1 MMNILKSLRIG
12 PKVYLL
18 VGLQVAVAAVTGL
31 LGLVAMRDLSAKS
44 EAIEQAAARQVL
56 GERING
62 LVLAVVMDS
71 RGVYM
76 SKDAAEVEKFGKPLL
91 ANLKVLGDRL
101 NDLKA
106 LTPPEGR
113 ATLDPVAAKAE
124 EFIRFR
130 TELVRIARDKGAPEG
145 RLYGDN
151 DANRTNRQGLNT
163 ALEGLSAEQK
173 TLIGRLHDELAAA
186 QTRWTVIMLAVGIGG
201 VLFGLLLAVVVA
213 RGMIARPISRM
224 TRVMTDIAAGN
235 TAAPVPGTETTDEI
249 GDMARA
255 VVVFRDGLQRARDLA
270 EQERQDT
277 AVRRQRQERLEA
289 ITRAFTDKVAT
300 LCRTLNGEAD
310 GIRSNAESLTHAA
323 EDASRRSST
332 VAAAAEQATGNVQI
346 VAAATDQLSSSI
358 GAISDRIGEAARIAS
373 EAEHEAQRT
382 NTTIQGLAQAAEKIG
397 AVVNLITE
405 IASQTNL
412 LALNATIEA
421 ARAGE
426 AGKGFAV
433 VASEV
438 KNLANQTA
446 KATED
451 IQAQVGAIQAETQQ
465 AVGAI
470 SGIVGT
476 IERINGISA
485 SVAAAVEQQG
495 SATRE
500 ITRNV
505 QEAAVG
511 TQEVSSTISGVSAAA
526 DRTGEAAGGLLDAAQ
541 GLAVH
546 ARTLQSDVDDFA
558 RQVKAV

>member
-1 MMNILKSLRIG
+1 MLRNLKIG

-31 LGLVAMRDLSAKS
+31 LGLVAMHDLSGKS
-44 EAIEQAAARQVL
+44 EAIEKAGDRQIL
-56 GERING
+56 GEQING
-62 LVLAVVMDS
+62 HVLAVVMDS

-76 SKDAAEVEKFGKPLL
+76 AKDAAEVEKFGKPLL
-91 ANLKVLGDRL
+91 ASLKTLGDRL
-101 NDLKA
+101 GELKA

-113 ATLDPVAAKAE
+113 AALDPVAAKAE

-130 TELVRIARDKGAPEG
+130 TDLVRIARDKGAAEA
-145 RLYGDN
+145 RVFGDN
-151 DANRTNRQGLNT
+151 DANRANRQALNS
-163 ALEGLSAEQK
+163 ALESLSAQQNK
-173 TLIGRLHDELAAA
+173 QVDRLHDEMMAA
-186 QTRWTVIMLAVGIGG
+186 QSRWTMIMAVFGLGG
-201 VLFGLLLAVVVA
+201 VAFGILLAVVVA
-213 RGMIARPISRM
+213 RGMIARPILRM
-224 TRVMTDIAAGN
+224 TTAMTDIAGGN
-235 TAAPVPGTETTDEI
+235 MAATVPSTDNTDEI

-255 VVVFRDGLQRARDLA
+255 VLVFRDGLKRAQDLA
-270 EQERQDT
+270 EQERQDI
-277 AVRRQRQERLEA
+277 AARQQRQERLEA
-289 ITRAFTDKVAT
+289 LTRSFADKMSG

-310 GIRSNAESLTHAA
+310 NIRSNAESLTHAA
-323 EDASRRSST
+323 EDASHRSST
-332 VAAAAEQATGNVQI
+332 VAAAAEQATGNVQT
-346 VAAATDQLSSSI
+346 VATAAEELTSSI
-358 GAISDRIGEAARIAS
+358 GEISARIGEAARIAS

-382 NTTIQGLAQAAEKIG
+382 NATIQGLAQAAEKIG

-446 KATED
+446 KATEE
-451 IQAQVGAIQAETQQ
+451 ISAQIVAIQAETQQ

-476 IERINGISA
+476 IERINDISTG
-485 SVAAAVEQQG
+485 VAAAVEEQG

-500 ITRNV
+500 IARNV
-505 QEAAVG
+505 QEAAAG
-511 TQEVSSTISGVSAAA
+511 TREVSTTITGVSEAAN
-526 DRTGEAAGGLLDAAQ
+526 RTGEAAGGLLGAAQ
-541 GLAVH
+541 GLSVH

-558 RQVKAV
+558 RQMKAV